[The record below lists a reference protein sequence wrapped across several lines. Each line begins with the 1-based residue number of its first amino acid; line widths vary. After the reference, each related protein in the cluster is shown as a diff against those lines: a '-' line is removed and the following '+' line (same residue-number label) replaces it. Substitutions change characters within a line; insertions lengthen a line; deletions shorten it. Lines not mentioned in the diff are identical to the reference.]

1 MKEQNKAMVRDLS
14 ETALSN
20 MPARQSKATIIKI
33 LPGLEKRIEDISENL
48 TTEIKVNKESI
59 RDEGYNNKQKTCLMP

>member
-48 TTEIKVNKESI
+48 TTEIKELTKNQSEMKGTIIS
-59 RDEGYNNKQKTCLMP
+59 RKHA

>member
-48 TTEIKVNKESI
+48 TTEIKELTKNQSEMKGTIIS
-59 RDEGYNNKQKTCLMP
+59 R